1 MPGRLDSLRRCR
13 PHLRMTV
20 GFTDQLR
27 AWFKGDSK
35 RTKRSKPKST
45 DDASRSSTKELDE
58 FVRSRTGVE
67 GFLEP
72 KTAIYSNTL
81 LLVADDGEYLRRPIK
96 SRAQAGEFC
105 GKSNIPLYDAA
116 KVGYPQRMRDFEQ
129 GRRPRKIDLSELP
142 PWPDDDLADGS
153 TTDGPP
159 PPPIE
164 REVEPEDLPP
174 QAPSPRP
181 ETPGDPSE
189 PGFETSGPADEPPY
203 DPAPPRGDDD
213 DDRDDLDGGPRP

>member
-1 MPGRLDSLRRCR
+1 
-13 PHLRMTV
+13 MTV
-20 GFTDQLR
+20 GFTDRLR

-35 RTKRSKPKST
+35 RTKPKT
-45 DDASRSSTKELDE
+45 TEDASRSSTKELEE

-142 PWPDDDLADGS
+142 PWPGDDLADGN
-153 TTDGPP
+153 TADGPP

-164 REVEPEDLPP
+164 RDVDPEDLPP
-174 QAPSPRP
+174 QAPSPGRATP
-181 ETPGDPSE
+181 EGAAE
-189 PGFETSGPADEPPY
+189 PGFEAPESADEPPF
-203 DPAPPRGDDD
+203 DPAPRRNDDD
-213 DDRDDLDGGPRP
+213 DDHDDHDGGPRP